1 LNRLRKRHEAERSY
15 EENCLKNIPSLG
27 LLNSYDG
34 HRNAR
39 TMIKEA
45 NFWSDSYV
53 MSGSDCGYEFLFY
66 SIKEF
71 FLIEIFLFGINLR
84 EILYEL
90 FKLMDMLSI
99 VYNHIHLIILF

>member
-1 LNRLRKRHEAERSY
+1 MGRRRRTMMFTKGDRLRKRREEERSD
-15 EENCLKNIPSLG
+15 EENLLERLPSMG

-53 MSGSDCGYEFLFY
+53 MSGSDCGYL
-66 SIKEF
+66 
-71 FLIEIFLFGINLR
+71 L
-84 EILYEL
+84 
-90 FKLMDMLSI
+90 
-99 VYNHIHLIILF
+99 

>member
-1 LNRLRKRHEAERSY
+1 MTKRREAERTN
-15 EENCLKNIPSLG
+15 EENLLKDIPSLG

-53 MSGSDCGYEFLFY
+53 MSGSDCG
-66 SIKEF
+66 
-71 FLIEIFLFGINLR
+71 
-84 EILYEL
+84 
-90 FKLMDMLSI
+90 
-99 VYNHIHLIILF
+99 